1 MMVDDWKWWLAVF
14 AIVGLARIVNGIDR
28 DRNGHG

>member
-1 MMVDDWKWWLAVF
+1 MIPDDWKLWLAVF
-14 AIVGLARIVNGIDR
+14 VIAMLAVVINGIDR